1 MNVEIKG
8 IHLEVTERIRQY
20 IDTKMPRLDFAKDLV
35 VDFLLNLTREKNL
48 FKVDATINFRW
59 GTATHVGVEGFN
71 LNQGIDDLFDKLE
84 AKIEKEKSKIQ
95 EHHKKQEPAQESG

>member
-1 MNVEIKG
+1 MTVEVKG

-20 IDTKMPRLDFAKDLV
+20 IETKMPRLDFAKDLI

-59 GTATHVGVEGFN
+59 GTATHVGVENFN

-84 AKIEKEKSKIQ
+84 GKIEKEKSKIQ
-95 EHHKKQEPAQESG
+95 EHHRKQEPAKERG